1 MTIKS
6 DQKSANFLNSAD
18 KRQNSLDKSQ
28 PKIQAMFAAI
38 AHRYDFLNH
47 LLSMNVDRYW
57 RWRTTHLAPLPN
69 DGSPVLDTCTGT
81 GDLAL
86 TYHKLAKGRNR
97 LVGTDFCFPM
107 LERAQVKKAARSGLD
122 FMMADTMRLP
132 FPDSQFGL
140 VTVAFGLRNV
150 SNTNAGLREMVRV
163 CKPGGTV
170 AVLEFSSPRLWPFSW
185 FYRLY
190 FKYILP
196 RIGQLVSGSK
206 DFAYGYL
213 PASVATFPERQA
225 LADRMTASGLQSVRY
240 HPLTMGIATLYL
252 GKKSPN

>member
-1 MTIKS
+1 MPKRGHMTIKS
-6 DQKSANFLNSAD
+6 DQKSANFLNPAD

-86 TYHKLAKGRNR
+86 TYHKLAKGHNR

-122 FMMADTMRLP
+122 VMMADCHFQTANLVWLRLP
-132 FPDSQFGL
+132 LACAMFQIPTLACAKWPVSANR
-140 VTVAFGLRNV
+140 VAR
-150 SNTNAGLREMVRV
+150 
-163 CKPGGTV
+163 
-170 AVLEFSSPRLWPFSW
+170 SPF
-185 FYRLY
+185 
-190 FKYILP
+190 
-196 RIGQLVSGSK
+196 
-206 DFAYGYL
+206 
-213 PASVATFPERQA
+213 
-225 LADRMTASGLQSVRY
+225 
-240 HPLTMGIATLYL
+240 
-252 GKKSPN
+252 

>member
-6 DQKSANFLNSAD
+6 DQKSANFLNPAD

-86 TYHKLAKGRNR
+86 TYHKLAKGHNR

-140 VTVAFGLRNV
+140 VT
-150 SNTNAGLREMVRV
+150 V

-240 HPLTMGIATLYL
+240 HPLTLGIATLYL